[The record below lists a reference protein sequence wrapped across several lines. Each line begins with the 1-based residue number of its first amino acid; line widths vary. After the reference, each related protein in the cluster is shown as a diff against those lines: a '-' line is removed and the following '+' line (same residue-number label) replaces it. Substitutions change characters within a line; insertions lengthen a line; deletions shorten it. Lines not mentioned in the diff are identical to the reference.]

1 MTKSMNDLEIT
12 FEYCSVCEAE
22 HTMLDGGDIYDC
34 WNYYRMNVEDE
45 ETKRKKE
52 ERVEVWDMK
61 TKTWKKKKYV
71 SNAV

>member
-1 MTKSMNDLEIT
+1 
-12 FEYCSVCEAE
+12 
-22 HTMLDGGDIYDC
+22 MLDGGDIYDC

-45 ETKRKKE
+45 ETKRKRE